1 MALVAIVVAIIVGVI
16 VWRRRQGRQRPP
28 TTADAEVQATADA
41 EVQATGG
48 TPGGLALVPVNP
60 GENHYGNVKNW
71 SRTRIA
77 FQIFSV
83 NAESGLDL

>member
-1 MALVAIVVAIIVGVI
+1 MALVAIVIVIIVGVI

-28 TTADAEVQATADA
+28 TTADA